1 MKSARPLAAMTVA
14 SIAFYYLVL
23 IWLIVPSNYCSSCP
37 SSEWWRETVVAIAPM
52 WLLSAYVQIKWREQS
67 PNFRRSVLQDAL
79 MLLALLP
86 PVMILAPVYILE
98 VMNSRYD
105 IVYFNMIQFPFSSAM
120 ILVLTLTF
128 ALFAFNLS
136 LANRRDNSASRIQL
150 SSLVFSN
157 FSLLVWFVLLVQ
169 QRFGIKSEFIVFS
182 ALMFSMPTI
191 PIFSAF
197 YDAFDRLSPKIKWT
211 LKIMGLVFGLGSQ
224 SIWDVWAFFQGAVL
238 SHPFLVIALFSS
250 LCVCL
255 SSAMGREWSYRPNI
269 DTPQRVRLWTFAII
283 ALVVV
288 LLVIVTLLYT
298 HAAIVV
304 YL

>member
-1 MKSARPLAAMTVA
+1 MKSARRLAAMTVA

-23 IWLIVPSNYCSSCP
+23 ISLIVPRDFCASCP
-37 SSEWWRETVVAIAPM
+37 SSEWWRETAVAVAPM
-52 WLLSAYVQIKWREQS
+52 WLFSAYARIRWRQQS
-67 PNFRRSVLQDAL
+67 PNFRRSMLKDSLLLVNL
-79 MLLALLP
+79 LLAAA
-86 PVMILAPVYILE
+86 VLAPVYILE
-98 VMNSRYD
+98 VMNQRYD
-105 IVYFNMIQFPFSSAM
+105 IVYFNIIQFPFSSAM
-120 ILVLTLTF
+120 IFVLTLTF

-136 LANRRDNSASRIQL
+136 LANRPDNSASRMQL

-169 QRFGIKSEFIVFS
+169 ERFGIKSEFMVFS

-197 YDAFDRLSPKIKWT
+197 YDAFDRLSPKIKWA
-211 LKIMGLVFGLGSQ
+211 LRIIALVFGLGPQ
-224 SIWDVWAFFQGAVL
+224 SIWDIRDFFQGAAL
-238 SHPFLVIALFSS
+238 SHPFLVVALLSS

-255 SSAMGREWSYRPNI
+255 SSAMGKEWSYRPNI
-269 DTPQRVRLWTFAII
+269 DTPQRVRPWIFASI
-283 ALVVV
+283 ALIVI
-288 LLVIVTLLYT
+288 LLVTITLLYT